1 MAEFWALV
9 GNENLKLRR
18 RKLIWIALIVIV
30 VVSLGFSALIGI
42 FTNVLSDFDYNTIS
56 DFPDYCKREIEYN
69 QEQLQNTP
77 DPELRAS
84 YQTDIYQYRILLDCV
99 NDSGDWRYTTG
110 IAARYAEA
118 KTAGDEEFAA
128 RLERLIR
135 ADDYL
140 GYYRY
145 LIEETETR
153 YAANPALAEA
163 ANAGYRF
170 CVQNGVKPEGR
181 DWRYGTAMEMADALL
196 NLRWAEA
203 YAETNPES
211 MRETLETAKNRYA
224 LLQYRLDNNIRVNPG
239 DSFKLLS
246 VLQGLD
252 RGTTQSSRLW
262 DTLNTTLSMTSV
274 VLIFSV
280 ILAAGM
286 VASEFGKG
294 TIKFLLITPAARWKI
309 LLSKYCA
316 LLINTGL
323 FFLVLLVSNILFGI
337 LFCGGGDFFLPILT
351 AAGGEIKRSSP
362 ILLLLGNYLLEFVG
376 ILVMSTLAF
385 MISSLFRNAGA
396 AVGISLLI
404 MYGGNTVNSILALAG
419 ADWGRYLIFANINL
433 SQILRGASVFP
444 HQNIGTA
451 VVVLVLHMVVFLWT
465 AFDAF
470 DRKEI

>member
-1 MAEFWALV
+1 MAKFWALV

-30 VVSLGFSALIGI
+30 VVSLGFSAMIGI
-42 FTNVLSDFDYNTIS
+42 FTNFLNGQDYYTIS
-56 DFPDYCKREIEYN
+56 DFPAFCQTEIEYA
-69 QEQLQNTP
+69 QEGMQNET
-77 DPELRAS
+77 DPTIRA
-84 YQTDIYQYRILLDCV
+84 IYQRDFYRYSLLLECV
-99 NDSGDWRYTTG
+99 EGSDDWRYVTDVT
-110 IAARYAEA
+110 ARYAEA
-118 KTAGDEEFAA
+118 KTAGDDTLAA

-135 ADDYL
+135 GNDYL

-145 LIEETETR
+145 LMEENETL
-153 YAANPALAEA
+153 YAASPAFAEA

-170 CVQNGVKPEGR
+170 CVENNVNPDGK
-181 DWRYGTAMEMADALL
+181 DWRYGVAMEMSSALL
-196 NLRWAEA
+196 ELRRVEA
-203 YAETNPES
+203 YAEYNPELV
-211 MRETLETAKNRYA
+211 RETLETAKDRYA
-224 LLQYRLDNNIRVNPG
+224 LLKYRLENNIRVNPG
-239 DSFKLLS
+239 DSFQLMNTLMN
-246 VLQGLD
+246 L
-252 RGTTQSSRLW
+252 GTAGESSRLW
-262 DTLNTTLSMTSV
+262 DTLNTTVSITSV

-309 LLSKYCA
+309 LLSKYCS
-316 LLINTGL
+316 LLLHTGL

-362 ILLLLGNYLLEFVG
+362 ILLLLGSYLLELVG

-404 MYGGNTVNSILALAG
+404 MYGGNTVNSILALVG

-433 SQILRGASVFP
+433 SQILRGVSVFP
-444 HQNIGTA
+444 RQNIGTA
-451 VVVLVLHMVVFLWT
+451 IVVLVLHMVVFLWT

-470 DRKEI
+470 DRKEV

>member
-1 MAEFWALV
+1 MAKFWALV

-18 RKLIWIALIVIV
+18 RKFIWIALAIIL

-42 FTNVLSDFDYNTIS
+42 FTNVLNDSDYYNGIS
-56 DFPDYCKREIEYN
+56 DFPEFCEREIEFL
-69 QEQLQNTP
+69 QEQLQNET
-77 DPELRAS
+77 DPALRAA
-84 YQTDIYQYRILLDCV
+84 YQRDLYQYRILSDCV
-99 NDSGDWRYTTG
+99 TESSDWRYTTD
-110 IAARYAEA
+110 IAMRYAEA
-118 KTAGDEEFAA
+118 KAAGNDELAA
-128 RLERLIR
+128 RMERLIR
-135 ADDYL
+135 AEDYL

-145 LIEETETR
+145 LIEENETL
-153 YAANPALAEA
+153 YAANPTFAEA

-170 CVQNGVKPEGR
+170 CIENDVPPSGK
-181 DWRYGTAMEMADALL
+181 DWRYGTAMEMSDALL
-196 NLRWAEA
+196 SLRRVEA
-203 YAETNPES
+203 YAEYNPE
-211 MRETLETAKNRYA
+211 MVGETLETAKNRYA
-224 LLQYRLDNNIRVNPG
+224 LLQYRLEKNIRVNPG
-239 DSFKLLS
+239 DSFQLMNTLMNLGS
-246 VLQGLD
+246 TGE
-252 RGTTQSSRLW
+252 SSRLW
-262 DTLNTTLSMTSV
+262 DTLNTTLSLTSI
-274 VLIFSV
+274 VLILTV

-309 LLSKYCA
+309 LLAKYCS
-316 LLINTGL
+316 LLINMGL
-323 FFLVLLVSNILFGI
+323 FFILLLFGNLLFGI

-362 ILLLLGNYLLEFVG
+362 ILLLLGNYLLELVG

-404 MYGGNTVNSILALAG
+404 MYGGNTVNSILALVG

-433 SQILRGASVFP
+433 SQILRGVSVFP

-451 VVVLVLHMVVFLWT
+451 IVVLLLHMVVFLWT